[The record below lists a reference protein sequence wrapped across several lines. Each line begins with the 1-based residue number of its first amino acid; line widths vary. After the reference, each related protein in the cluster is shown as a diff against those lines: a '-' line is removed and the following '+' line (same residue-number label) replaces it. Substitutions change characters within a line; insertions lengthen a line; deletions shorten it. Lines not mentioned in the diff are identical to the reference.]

1 MPTEDDEK
9 PRQPP
14 LRGTRGIRAIRFEDH
29 QEECERRLAAF
40 GLFART
46 LDKDSDENFALRVAR
61 ALRAER
67 KAARGGGFGY
77 DPMRHLVLIRL
88 NRRLRR
94 RRRNPATP
102 VVEGKPAI
110 P

>member
-9 PRQPP
+9 PRQTT
-14 LRGTRGIRAIRFEDH
+14 LRGARGIRAIRFEDH
-29 QEECERRLAAF
+29 QEECERRLKAF

-46 LDKDSDENFALRVAR
+46 LNKDSGENFALRVAR

-67 KAARGGGFGY
+67 KAARGGGGGY

-94 RRRNPATP
+94 RKRNSGPP
-102 VVEGKPAI
+102 VVEGRPAI

>member
-1 MPTEDDEK
+1 MPKADDEK
-9 PRQPP
+9 TRPTP
-14 LRGTRGIRAIRFEDH
+14 LRGARGIRAIRFEDH
-29 QEECERRLAAF
+29 QEECERRLKAF

-67 KAARGGGFGY
+67 KAARAGGDGY

-94 RRRNPATP
+94 RR
-102 VVEGKPAI
+102 
-110 P
+110 